1 MDSTLR
7 NRMRSLGVDVSDIL
21 LPREGI
27 DYGRWSVVACDQFTS
42 QREYWQAVELE
53 TMDYPSTYNLIFP
66 ECYLE
71 DDDRDRRIEA
81 IDSTMRTYVDTGVFN
96 TFRDCSVLVER
107 TTTSGTRYGLMLSL
121 DLEQYSY
128 APDSRSLVRATEGT
142 ILSRIPPRKEI
153 RRNAMLELPHIMVLI
168 SDMKRLVIEPLV
180 ARRAD
185 LKCIYDTDL
194 MKGGGHIRG
203 YLVDRDEELEI
214 IVGGLEALYRTLDHA
229 NPLLYA
235 MGDGNHSL
243 ATAKSLYEDL
253 KKEIGTKAAMAHP
266 SRYAL
271 VEIENIFD
279 PALCFE
285 AIHRV
290 FFNTPHEVLDGEIRR
305 ICDDVRIEDVP
316 SLDDMRT
323 RLEDKD
329 SGTSFGM
336 IAGGRCMVYHVKSS
350 RFALGASIIQSCIDS
365 LSGKD
370 GISVD
375 YIHGAEVT
383 DRIAHED
390 GNIGIIMADI
400 SKETFFDDIIRDGA
414 FPRKT
419 FSIGHAE
426 EKRYYMEAR
435 RIR

>member
-27 DYGRWSVVACDQFTS
+27 DYGKWSVVACDQFTS

-235 MGDGNHSL
+235 MGQIRPRRDREHLRPRALLRGDTPRL
-243 ATAKSLYEDL
+243 LQ
-253 KKEIGTKAAMAHP
+253 HP
-266 SRYAL
+266 
-271 VEIENIFD
+271 
-279 PALCFE
+279 
-285 AIHRV
+285 
-290 FFNTPHEVLDGEIRR
+290 
-305 ICDDVRIEDVP
+305 
-316 SLDDMRT
+316 
-323 RLEDKD
+323 
-329 SGTSFGM
+329 
-336 IAGGRCMVYHVKSS
+336 AGGAGRRDQENM
-350 RFALGASIIQSCIDS
+350 RRR
-365 LSGKD
+365 
-370 GISVD
+370 
-375 YIHGAEVT
+375 T
-383 DRIAHED
+383 DR
-390 GNIGIIMADI
+390 GCPI
-400 SKETFFDDIIRDGA
+400 SR
-414 FPRKT
+414 
-419 FSIGHAE
+419 
-426 EKRYYMEAR
+426 
-435 RIR
+435 